1 MIILE
6 KPYVSQFLKNTI
18 TENKIRVIKTELS
31 TQLFPEAN
39 ELFISEKDA
48 IAYIK
53 NNPSELIYTNS
64 ENSISWIEKN
74 LDFLEL
80 PQKIKLFK
88 NKVKF
93 RDTLKPIFPD
103 YFFKSV
109 PFNELENFNVEEI
122 PFPIIIKP
130 AIGFFS
136 MGVRKIET
144 KEEWL
149 PIISEIKTEIEKT
162 KNLYPIEVMNS
173 SDFIL
178 EACIDGEEYAIDCYF
193 DENSKPVIMNILHH
207 IFSSGK
213 DMSDR
218 IYMTSANIV
227 QENFDKMQAFL
238 TKMGELTQVKNFPTH
253 VEVRVEKS
261 TGRVIP
267 IEANPMRFGGWC
279 STPDLGK
286 YSLGISIIEYFFK
299 KKRPDWNNI
308 FKGRENKVYSI
319 VILDNSTGHKNDE
332 IEKFDYDKLAKDFSK
347 PLEIRKINFH
357 EYPVFGFVFCENDA
371 DNMNEI
377 QEILKSDL
385 KKYIVLKKK

>member
-109 PFNELENFNVEEI
+109 PFNELENFDVEEI

-347 PLEIRKINFH
+347 PLELRKINFH